1 MYGPMLRSRRTFRGT
16 GAAAN
21 DALAFEKIVV
31 DQAVAAFCCQP
42 IPPKPVL
49 GLCRNSGIL

>member
-31 DQAVAAFCCQP
+31 DQAVAALCCRP
-42 IPPKPVL
+42 IPPKPAL